1 MNIGNGTEYNEQRQA
16 SAELTFFLFSDFD
29 GTYGGNCT
37 VGNLTAND
45 FAFPFKKVNGNGE
58 YNGTQVGSKVELIL

>member
-1 MNIGNGTEYNEQRQA
+1 MNIGNGTEYTEQRQA
-16 SAELTFFLFSDFD
+16 SAVLTFFFSDFD

-58 YNGTQVGSKVELIL
+58 YNGTQV